1 MEDEERQTGSPESSV
16 ELDIGNI
23 KGLAHPLRVK
33 ILGLLRLDGP
43 ATASGLASRLGE
55 SSGATSYHLRQLE
68 KFGFVI
74 EESARGS
81 ARERWWKAAHMS
93 SHFDE
98 SSLARNP
105 ESAVLGGEYLH
116 AIANGARLRMD
127 QWIDALPSMSEAWAK
142 AGTISDWGL
151 SLNQEE
157 LLSLRAEI
165 EALAA
170 KYPQHVAGAPME
182 PGRLFVGFQ
191 VQLLPLERS

>member
-1 MEDEERQTGSPESSV
+1 MEDAKGNPDSPESSV

-68 KFGFVI
+68 KFGFVV

-105 ESAVLGGEYLH
+105 ESALLGGEYLH

-127 QWIDALPSMSEAWAK
+127 QWIDALPSMSEGWAK
-142 AGTISDWGL
+142 AGTISDWALRL
-151 SLNQEE
+151 SEEE

-165 EALAA
+165 EALAT
-170 KYPQHVAGAPME
+170 KYPHHEAGAPLE
-182 PGRLFVGFQ
+182 PGRVVVGFQ